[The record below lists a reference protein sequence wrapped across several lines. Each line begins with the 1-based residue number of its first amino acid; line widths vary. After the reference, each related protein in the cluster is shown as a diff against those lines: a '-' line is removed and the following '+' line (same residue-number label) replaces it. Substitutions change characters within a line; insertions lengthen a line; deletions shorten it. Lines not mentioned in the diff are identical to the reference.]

1 VDSEPEDGLDGAQ
14 EYVWGTNVNVPDVS
28 RAIHRFLSNYRSSS
42 DDVDAKYVQLIEQV
56 GGLCPILD
64 RTQHSNF
71 QSSNRLHLE
80 TLDRFLQDFRLLL
93 KALISVWWHVQSR
106 WWRERMIL

>member
-1 VDSEPEDGLDGAQ
+1 VQTRVDSEPEDGLDGAQ

-56 GGLCPILD
+56 GGLCFILSILFEACFSLARFIMD
-64 RTQHSNF
+64 
-71 QSSNRLHLE
+71 LICLE
-80 TLDRFLQDFRLLL
+80 FF
-93 KALISVWWHVQSR
+93 S
-106 WWRERMIL
+106 